1 MFLWRH
7 LAHWPA
13 LLVLTQANFMPLK
26 ATGEIN
32 AVAAG
37 MVDLAAK
44 EGARMGGSMTG
55 SKVFSIE
62 RVASLRTKSPSH
74 LVSPA
79 WSPLAM
85 P

>member
-44 EGARMGGSMTG
+44 EGARMGGLNG
-55 SKVFSIE
+55 GIE
-62 RVASLRTKSPSH
+62 SLFDRARGIITN
-74 LVSPA
+74 
-79 WSPLAM
+79 
-85 P
+85 